1 MDWQL
6 KTVSWHDILPVYA
19 IIGKLQ
25 SHLNKRIGMKI
36 QPANHIFAEC
46 RELENFYVNVVAL
59 QHRASQDSTI
69 IDNVHCRVPRSS
81 RLSKIQ
87 SSFIQTQ
94 NLVLKLA
101 STSNVNVNVGSFPI
115 ALLEQCSTVTER
127 WIFNAAR
134 KPRGSSDFSWTP
146 HGNWFHMWEPANEDT
161 QQL

>member
-6 KTVSWHDILPVYA
+6 RTVSQRDILPVYA

-25 SHLNKRIGMKI
+25 SHLNKSIRMKI

-46 RELENFYVNVVAL
+46 RELENFYVNVVTLRHQAN
-59 QHRASQDSTI
+59 HHSTI
-69 IDNVHCRVPRSS
+69 LDDVHCRVPGSS
-81 RLSKIQ
+81 QLPRIQ
-87 SSFIQTQ
+87 SSFIQTR

-115 ALLEQCSTVTER
+115 PLLEQCSTVTER

-146 HGNWFHMWEPANEDT
+146 RGNWFHMWEPTNEDT